1 MLSSSE
7 GSSDAKRSPSDD
19 DDDDDELVD
28 ADYFAVFERK
38 VTELVR
44 AAAVRQHASTAASN
58 SGSPFSHTAAFVFDE
73 EDAL

>member
-7 GSSDAKRSPSDD
+7 GSSDAKRSPSD

-44 AAAVRQHASTAASN
+44 AAVVRQQASSAASN
-58 SGSPFSHTAAFVFDE
+58 SGSPFSHSAAFVFDE
-73 EDAL
+73 EDGL